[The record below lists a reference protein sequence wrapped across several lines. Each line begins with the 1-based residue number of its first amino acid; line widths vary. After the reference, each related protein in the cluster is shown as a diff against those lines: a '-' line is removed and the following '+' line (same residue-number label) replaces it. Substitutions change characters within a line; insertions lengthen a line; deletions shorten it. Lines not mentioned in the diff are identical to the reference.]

1 MLAIFAT
8 FTFST
13 IAGATAVV
21 PAIFHR
27 ADIAAITNSVCTSRG
42 QYACN
47 LSSEDIIVCTFSP
60 SAVDYSLVWT
70 VAATCSTGNICKII
84 SGIPYCVESAVANVV
99 SVVQTT
105 TSTFQQAFTSVSS
118 VNTMAVRRKTSTS
131 TTTTTTTTTTDQVL
145 ITATS
150 ASSSQQSLLTFPI
163 KCIYN
168 DDGQYYSSIGAYATS
183 LGLYTEYN
191 VVNLAFW
198 LSSGPADAAYTWST
212 MDQTAKAQILNK
224 LHSSGKLLLV
234 SAFGATEFPT
244 TGGLDPI
251 TTAMNLATF
260 VKANQLDGCDI
271 DYEDNTAMNGGTAEA
286 WLITFMQAL
295 RGQLPSGQYVV
306 SHAPQA
312 PYFFINTVQYP
323 NGAYME
329 VDRSVGSLI
338 DFYNVQFYN
347 QGSTDYASCDTLLT
361 KANGYF
367 AGTSL
372 FEISANGVPLNKLVI
387 GKPVTTAGVANTGY
401 MSPTLLAECVS
412 EAKAM
417 GWNAGVMGWQSTLD
431 VPLGSWISTV
441 AAEL

>member
-27 ADIAAITNSVCTSRG
+27 ADTAAITNSVCTSRG

-99 SVVQTT
+99 SVVQ
-105 TSTFQQAFTSVSS
+105 
-118 VNTMAVRRKTSTS
+118 
-131 TTTTTTTTTTDQVL
+131 
-145 ITATS
+145 
-150 ASSSQQSLLTFPI
+150 QSLLTFPI

-212 MDQTAKAQILNK
+212 MDQTTKTQILNK